1 LNRLQLLQLDPLIET
16 ISADLQAGI
25 RPGTNF
31 LVVSVVE
38 ADSFDVGYTLDNN
51 RSPAVGSLRHQV
63 ELREGN
69 VSGFGD
75 RLSFG
80 YTSTSGSKGF
90 DLSYTLPISP
100 DNTTL
105 AVDFTTT
112 DSEVIEDP
120 FDVLDISADSG
131 ALALTLRHP
140 LIETATREV
149 ALGLE
154 FSRQRTQTFL
164 GIADIGGFPLSRG
177 ADEEGQTV
185 VSSLGFFQEW
195 TQRSPEHVLAVRSQ
209 FNLGLDLLGATINA
223 SGPDSRFFSWQG
235 QAQWVRLLAPDTLL
249 LLKGGLQLTPDS
261 LLGLEQIGL
270 GGQST
275 VRGYRQ
281 DELLTDNGAL
291 ASLEV
296 RIPVYRNPDHDALL
310 QVVPF
315 IDMGY
320 GWNAEDANPD
330 TNFIA
335 GLGAGLLLQM
345 DNHLRA
351 RLDIGFPLAETETE
365 ANSLQERGVYFTID
379 YAFF

>member
-1 LNRLQLLQLDPLIET
+1 M
-16 ISADLQAGI
+16 
-25 RPGTNF
+25 
-31 LVVSVVE
+31 VE

-75 RLSFG
+75 RLTLG

-90 DLSYTLPISP
+90 DLTYTLPVSP

-120 FDVLDISADSG
+120 FDVLDITADSG

-140 LIETATREV
+140 LIETPTREV
-149 ALGLE
+149 ALGLQL
-154 FSRQRTQTFL
+154 SRERTQTFL

-177 ADEEGQTV
+177 ADEDGQTV

-195 TQRSPEHVLAVRSQ
+195 TQRSLEQVLAVRSQ
-209 FNLGLDLLGATINA
+209 FNLGFDMLGATINET
-223 SGPDSRFFSWQG
+223 GPDSRFFSWQG

-249 LLKGGLQLTPDS
+249 LLKGSVQLTPDS
-261 LLGLEQIGL
+261 LLGLEQIGI
-270 GGQST
+270 GGQAT

-296 RIPVYRNPDHDALL
+296 RLPIYRNPEHDALL
-310 QVVPF
+310 QVVVPF
-315 IDMGY
+315 IDLGY
-320 GWNAEDANPD
+320 GWNTEEANPD

-335 GLGAGLLLQM
+335 GLGAGLLFQM
-345 DNHLRA
+345 EALRA
-351 RLDIGFPLAETETE
+351 RLDIGLPLVDTNTE
-365 ANSLQERGVYFTID
+365 ANSLQERGVYFTVD